1 MSVKIEQI
9 GYDVNVDTN
18 GFDIS
23 IATPGPQGP
32 PGPAG
37 EDGAGAVS
45 SVNGIAGDVITG
57 DVMLDLDDIPE
68 GPTNRYFTPARAIAS
83 VLSGFSTASA
93 ALVTAAD
100 TILQAIGKLQ
110 AQISAKWDSS
120 GNAAFNTITIGATT
134 NGIVITTPGA
144 GKIFLTGTNVAS
156 DRTITIPGSTG
167 TFVLKSTTDTL
178 QNKTLDNSCS
188 VTLKDTAF
196 ALQDDADPAKILN
209 FQLSGI
215 TTGNARTL
223 TVPDVSGTI
232 QISGQP
238 VTTSA
243 LAVYNSGAITT
254 ATFRAGTNSNSGVT
268 QPVISV
274 LNAGGTQTAGVRGD
288 GLIFSTQIGSLDDS
302 TVTLVDGSIAN
313 STIPAGLCLGF
324 GARITWS
331 SYTWWF
337 AKDLGISRV
346 NPGVLGVGDSA
357 YGAANAAILC
367 KRLVEANTAVAASP
381 NVITAHEGRTVF
393 TNEGATAKNYHTL
406 PTAVAGYDEEFIVQD
421 SDGMRITAASG
432 DTIRIESSVSAPGG
446 YIEST
451 VVGST
456 IRLVSINAT
465 EWIATAKMGTW
476 TVT

>member
-1 MSVKIEQI
+1 MSVKIEQT

-37 EDGAGAVS
+37 EDGASAVS
-45 SVNGIAGDVITG
+45 SVNGMTG
-57 DVMLDLDDIPE
+57 DIE
-68 GPTNRYFTPARAIAS
+68 INNI
-83 VLSGFSTASA
+83 
-93 ALVTAAD
+93 
-100 TILQAIGKLQ
+100 
-110 AQISAKWDSS
+110 S
-120 GNAAFNTITIGATT
+120 GNAGTASKLLNSHTINGVGFDGSGNITVTADANT
-134 NGIVITTPGA
+134 
-144 GKIFLTGTNVAS
+144 LTGTSLNPGVVNS
-156 DRTITIPGSTG
+156 SLTSVGTLVGLTIYNPTPGQITTLAIRSQNNAITG
-167 TFVLKSTTDTL
+167 TSQPLIS
-178 QNKTLDNSCS
+178 
-188 VTLKDTAF
+188 
-196 ALQDDADPAKILN
+196 IR
-209 FQLSGI
+209 
-215 TTGNARTL
+215 NASNTQ
-223 TVPDVSGTI
+223 VG
-232 QISGQP
+232 GW
-238 VTTSA
+238 
-243 LAVYNSGAITT
+243 
-254 ATFRAGTNSNSGVT
+254 RA
-268 QPVISV
+268 
-274 LNAGGTQTAGVRGD
+274 D
-288 GLIFSTQIGSLDDS
+288 GLIFTSQIGTLDDS
-302 TVTLVDGSIAN
+302 TATIVDASIAN

-393 TNEGATAKNYHTL
+393 TNEGSTAKNYHTL

-432 DTIRIESSVSAPGG
+432 DTIRIESSVSAAGG